1 MYKFAPILAILA
13 GIAAFAIPMDDWLRL
28 GLETTL
34 GIASIVWLATSRPNH
49 HG

>member
-13 GIAAFAIPMDDWLRL
+13 GVAAFAITMDDWLRL
-28 GLETTL
+28 TLECAL
-34 GIASIVWLATSRPNH
+34 GVFAVVWLASRPSR